1 MGQQPNIELEIS
13 DLPRPTPRPA
23 PARRWSPGRPG
34 DLTVPQ
40 DVPSGG
46 AFGSTGPDP
55 GYALRLVRTVDLAL
69 GPAEQAHNAEAAV
82 AAIAGARAVHF
93 SRAPIIE
100 DVEVAALVLGYDTEG
115 VPADLVDDLVADRPA
130 LVANIGHSSR
140 QSTALIALV
149 APDVLSAGADE
160 VRARMAAG
168 ERLLR
173 R

>member
-13 DLPRPTPRPA
+13 DLPRPTPRTA
-23 PARRWSPGRPG
+23 PARRWSPRRPG
-34 DLTVPQ
+34 DLTVPG

-46 AFGSTGPDP
+46 AFGSIGPDP
-55 GYALRLVRTVDLAL
+55 GYALRLVRTLHLAI

-93 SRAPIIE
+93 TRAPIIE

-115 VPADLVDDLVADRPA
+115 VPAGLVDDLAADRPA

-140 QSTALIALV
+140 KSTALIALV
-149 APDVLSAGADE
+149 ASDVLASTADE

-168 ERLLR
+168 ERLLGR
-173 R
+173 